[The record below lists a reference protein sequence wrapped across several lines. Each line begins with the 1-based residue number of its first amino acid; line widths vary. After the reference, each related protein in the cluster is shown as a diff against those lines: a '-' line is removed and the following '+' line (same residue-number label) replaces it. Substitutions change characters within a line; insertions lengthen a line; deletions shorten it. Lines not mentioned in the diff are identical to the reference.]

1 MASGEARVWA
11 SGGRRTVAEETRG
24 MGASWRP
31 FSSTVLEEL
40 GRGAEREA
48 CGVSE

>member
-31 FSSTVLEEL
+31 FSSTVLEEEL
-40 GRGAEREA
+40 GRGAEWEA
-48 CGVSE
+48 CVV